1 MKTYNFKQFDAVFE
15 AENDEQAK
23 QLMQSFSTML
33 NKNKDNLD
41 GLLTIAS
48 HINNE
53 SSQFKLAKKFI
64 TSTVKTKK
72 K

>member
-1 MKTYNFKQFDAVFE
+1 MPTYNFKQFDAVFE

-48 HINNE
+48 HINSE
-53 SSQFKLAKKFI
+53 SKQFKLIKSLAMKA
-64 TSTVKTKK
+64 TKTKK
-72 K
+72 